1 MKINKQLKQN
11 KHHEGT
17 SVLLKQ
23 NKSKK
28 GFTLIEILV
37 VIGIIGILATV
48 VLVAVNPNRQFK
60 QARDSQRVANV
71 NTILNALGQ
80 NIADHQGSLFCDG
93 SIMPLATS
101 SYFIRSGPGSF
112 DIATCLTPDYIPKL
126 PYDPKKEGAHYTD
139 EDDYDTGYQLRVG
152 EDGRLSVVA
161 RSEINVGEEIIV
173 TR

>member
-1 MKINKQLKQN
+1 MNIKNKQKQY
-11 KHHEGT
+11 
-17 SVLLKQ
+17 
-23 NKSKK
+23 KK

-48 VLVAVNPNRQFK
+48 VLVAVNPSRQFK
-60 QARDSQRVANV
+60 QARDSQRVANI

-80 NIADHQGSLFCDG
+80 NIADHQGNLFCDG
-93 SIMPLATS
+93 AIMPLVASAFT
-101 SYFIRSGPGSF
+101 IRSGPGSF
-112 DIATCLTPDYIPKL
+112 DIATCLAPDYIPKL
-126 PYDPKKEGAHYTD
+126 PYDPSKEGAHYTN

-161 RSEINVGEEIIV
+161 RSEINPNDEIVV

>member
-1 MKINKQLKQN
+1 MKITKKI

-17 SVLLKQ
+17 SVLINQ
-23 NKSKK
+23 NKSQNKEK

-60 QARDSQRVANV
+60 QARDSQRVANI
-71 NTILNALGQ
+71 NTLLNALGQ
-80 NIADHQGSLFCDG
+80 NIADHQGNLFCDG

-126 PYDPKKEGAHYTD
+126 PYDPKKEGAHYTN

-152 EDGRLSVVA
+152 DDGRLSVVA
-161 RSEINVGEEIIV
+161 RSEINVGDEIIV